1 MSDLPAHGPGW
12 YDEPSMPGT
21 LRYWDGQQFT
31 GAVAPKPPGP
41 VYNEGPSV
49 ATIALGVAAGI
60 ALVLFMLFW
69 FGGGF
74 AD

>member
-1 MSDLPAHGPGW
+1 
-12 YDEPSMPGT
+12 MPGT

-31 GAVAPKPPGP
+31 GAVAPKPPP
-41 VYNEGPSV
+41 QVHQEGTSF

-60 ALVLFMLFW
+60 ALVLFLLFW